1 MAGRPRGK
9 QARTVFVPVRFPPAL
24 AAKMDKKRHSADR
37 STYIRRLVEAD
48 TMTPAEAHEE
58 IIKGTDAT

>member
-24 AAKMDKKRHSADR
+24 AKAMDRKRTTDR
-37 STYIRRLVEAD
+37 SAYIRHLVEKD
-48 TMTPAEAHEE
+48 TKEGE
-58 IIKGTDAT
+58 